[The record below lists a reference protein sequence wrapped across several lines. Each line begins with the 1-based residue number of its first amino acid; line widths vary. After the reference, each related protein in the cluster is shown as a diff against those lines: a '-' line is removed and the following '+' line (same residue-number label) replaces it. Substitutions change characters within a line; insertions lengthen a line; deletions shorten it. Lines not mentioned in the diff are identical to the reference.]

1 MTRNVTPRFAW
12 LSAVI
17 VALAVAAMA
26 PPRAMAQERT
36 SSADIL
42 DAVVRLESRIPR
54 DAATASGLGT
64 HRSGHGIVIDDN
76 GLILTIGYLI
86 LEATEIELHANDGRT
101 VGAEYVAY
109 DYDTGFGLVRALTP
123 LGIRPLRMGASGDL
137 AERDRVLVVGSGG
150 ADKVLGAIVVERR
163 VFTGFWEYMVDNA
176 IFTSPP
182 HDDWG
187 GAALVN
193 DRGELVGVGS
203 LFVRNA
209 RGGNVNLPGNMF
221 VPTDL
226 LKPVLADMLTDGR
239 GPGSDRPWLGIFSQ
253 ELRNVVVITSM
264 WVNGP
269 AAKAG
274 LKPGDMI
281 IGIGEARVR
290 TQEEFYRTMWSLGG
304 AGSDVPVKVLRDG
317 QSIDFVVKSG
327 SRYDFLKIGG
337 DSL

>member
-1 MTRNVTPRFAW
+1 MHLSAW
-12 LSAVI
+12 LVAITVVLAI
-17 VALAVAAMA
+17 VFATVTDA
-26 PPRAMAQERT
+26 RAQG

-42 DAVVRLESRIPR
+42 DAVVRLDASIPR
-54 DAATASGLGT
+54 DAATAQGLGT
-64 HRSGHGIVIDDN
+64 RRSGHGIIIDDQ

-86 LEATEIELHANDGRT
+86 IEATEIVLHTNDGRA

-109 DYDTGFGLVRALTP
+109 DYDTGFGLVRALEP
-123 LGIRPLRMGASGDL
+123 LEIKPLRMGSSATL

-150 ADKVLGAIVVERR
+150 AEKVLGAIVVERR
-163 VFTGFWEYMVDNA
+163 VFTGFWEYMVDEA

-193 DRGELVGVGS
+193 SSGELMGVGS
-203 LFVRNA
+203 LFVRDA
-209 RGGNVNLPGNMF
+209 RSGNRTLPGNMF
-221 VPTDL
+221 VPVDL
-226 LKPVLADMLTDGR
+226 LKPVLAEMLTEGR
-239 GPGSDRPWLGIFSQ
+239 GAGNDRPWLGVFSQ

-264 WVNGP
+264 WANGP

-281 IGIGEARVR
+281 IGIGDRRVKS
-290 TQEEFYRTMWSLGG
+290 QEEFYRTMWDLGG

-317 QSIDFVVKSG
+317 QAMDFIVKSG
-327 SRYDFLKIGG
+327 SRYDFLKIDGNT
-337 DSL
+337 L

>member
-1 MTRNVTPRFAW
+1 MTRAVAPRFAW
-12 LSAVI
+12 LYPAI
-17 VALAVAAMA
+17 VLFLLATFLALPVS
-26 PPRAMAQERT
+26 AQERT
-36 SSADIL
+36 SGATVV
-42 DAVVRLESRIPR
+42 DAVVRLDATIPR
-54 DAATASGLGT
+54 DAATAQGLGT
-64 HRSGHGIVIDDN
+64 RRSGHGIVIDDD

-86 LEATEIELHANDGRT
+86 LEASEIELHTNDGRAL
-101 VGAEYVAY
+101 GAEFVAY
-109 DYDTGFGLVRALTP
+109 DYDTGFGLVRSLSP
-123 LGIRPLRMGASGDL
+123 LGIKPLRIGTSAGV

-150 ADKVLGAIVVERR
+150 AEKVLGAIVVERR

-209 RGGNVNLPGNMF
+209 RGGDINLPGNMF
-221 VPTDL
+221 VPIDL
-226 LKPVLADMLTDGR
+226 LKPALAEMLTDGR
-239 GPGSDRPWLGIFSQ
+239 GAGSDRPWLGIFSQ

-281 IGIGEARVR
+281 IGVGETRVR
-290 TQEEFYRTMWSLGG
+290 TQEEFYRTMWGLGG
-304 AGSDVPVKVLRDG
+304 AGSDVPVKVLREG
-317 QSIDFVVKSG
+317 QSMDFVVKSG

>member
-1 MTRNVTPRFAW
+1 MTRVDAPRIAW
-12 LSAVI
+12 LYPAIAVLFLGLYLVSPASA
-17 VALAVAAMA
+17 
-26 PPRAMAQERT
+26 QDRT
-36 SSADIL
+36 SGTNVV
-42 DAVVRLESRIPR
+42 DAVVRLETSIPR
-54 DAATASGLGT
+54 DAATAQGLGT
-64 HRSGHGIVIDDN
+64 RRSGHGIVIDDS

-86 LEATEIELHANDGRT
+86 LEASEIELKTNDGRA
-101 VGAEYVAY
+101 VGAEFVAY
-109 DYDTGFGLVRALTP
+109 DYDTGFGLVRALAP
-123 LGIRPLRMGASGDL
+123 LGIKPLRLGTSASV
-137 AERDRVLVVGSGG
+137 AERDRVLVIGSGG
-150 ADKVLGAIVVERR
+150 AEKVLGAVVVERR

-209 RGGNVNLPGNMF
+209 RGGDVNLPGNMF
-221 VPTDL
+221 VPVDL
-226 LKPVLADMLTDGR
+226 LKPVLAEMLTDGR
-239 GPGSDRPWLGIFSQ
+239 GSGSDRPWLGIFSQ

-269 AAKAG
+269 AAQAG

-281 IGIGEARVR
+281 VGVGETRVR
-290 TQEEFYRTMWSLGG
+290 TQEEFYRTMWGLGG
-304 AGSDVPVKVLRDG
+304 SGTDVPVKVLRDG
-317 QSIDFVVKSG
+317 QSLDITVKSG

>member
-1 MTRNVTPRFAW
+1 MLPRFPMHLSAW
-12 LSAVI
+12 LVAITVVLAI
-17 VALAVAAMA
+17 VFATVTDA
-26 PPRAMAQERT
+26 RAQG

-42 DAVVRLESRIPR
+42 DAVVRLDASIPR
-54 DAATASGLGT
+54 DAATAQGLGT
-64 HRSGHGIVIDDN
+64 RRSGHGIIIDDQ

-86 LEATEIELHANDGRT
+86 IEATEIVLHTNDGRA

-109 DYDTGFGLVRALTP
+109 DYDTGFGLVRALEP
-123 LGIRPLRMGASGDL
+123 LEIKPLRMGSSATL

-150 ADKVLGAIVVERR
+150 AEKVLGAIVVERR
-163 VFTGFWEYMVDNA
+163 VFTGFWEYMVDEA

-193 DRGELVGVGS
+193 SSGELMGVGS
-203 LFVRNA
+203 LFVRDA
-209 RGGNVNLPGNMF
+209 RSGNRTLPGNMF
-221 VPTDL
+221 VPVDL
-226 LKPVLADMLTDGR
+226 LKPVLAEMLTEGR
-239 GPGSDRPWLGIFSQ
+239 GAGNDRPWLGVFSQ

-264 WVNGP
+264 WANGP

-281 IGIGEARVR
+281 IGIGDRRVKS
-290 TQEEFYRTMWSLGG
+290 QEEFYRTMWDLGG

-317 QSIDFVVKSG
+317 QAMDFIVKSG
-327 SRYDFLKIGG
+327 SRYDFLKIDGNT
-337 DSL
+337 L